1 MVDSDI
7 ILTPGEQRVFS
18 RKFRSSL
25 LLFWLPTTMIVTN
38 HRVVVRDHKTFLG
51 FIPLGGRE
59 ESIPLS
65 SISEVTAS
73 WKIYFPQFLLFGFIW
88 FIETGLYYLS
98 VDPTE
103 SFVLTGAGAG
113 VWALVYWV
121 SIVLII
127 NSLRSGIYFIEN
139 YGEKTCFTITPI
151 QKSLLKEFSDRL
163 TDYIHPHP
171 DGTGFGQSQFD
182 GGQPQGFNA
191 PQGFDGQPQ
200 QFGNQQRGFNSSQG
214 FGGQPQQFGNQQRG
228 FNSSQGFGGQQQGF
242 GGQPQQFGNQ
252 QRGFNSSQGFG
263 GQQQGFGGSQQGF
276 STSNQ
281 SAQNSNGSQS
291 FNAGQ
296 SFGGN
301 RGEQSANQQAGSG
314 QFSNPNQWGQSSPQ
328 SSSSTSSS
336 HSVSEESE
344 STLTN
349 EHPEDGDSNLSSRYT
364 NESEKKDS
372 SHD

>member
-1 MVDSDI
+1 
-7 ILTPGEQRVFS
+7 
-18 RKFRSSL
+18 
-25 LLFWLPTTMIVTN
+25 MIVTN

-200 QFGNQQRGFNSSQG
+200 QFGNQQRE
-214 FGGQPQQFGNQQRG
+214 
-228 FNSSQGFGGQQQGF
+228 
-242 GGQPQQFGNQ
+242 
-252 QRGFNSSQGFG
+252 FNSSQGFG

>member
-214 FGGQPQQFGNQQRG
+214 FGGQ
-228 FNSSQGFGGQQQGF
+228 QQGF

>member
-1 MVDSDI
+1 
-7 ILTPGEQRVFS
+7 
-18 RKFRSSL
+18 
-25 LLFWLPTTMIVTN
+25 MIVTN

-214 FGGQPQQFGNQQRG
+214 FGGQ
-228 FNSSQGFGGQQQGF
+228 
-242 GGQPQQFGNQ
+242 
-252 QRGFNSSQGFG
+252 
-263 GQQQGFGGSQQGF
+263 QQGFGGSQQGF